1 MKNKVILIIILLS
14 IFCLAITTM
23 QGVKIGDFS
32 ILSIEQ
38 LKIKNNE
45 LNEKI
50 NKASVLTSIDYSD
63 NIEKLEETHGKYKVT
78 KQEYNELLG
87 FVDEKKEDR
96 YETKQYDIGYLWK
109 IFGKYATSRNI
120 GIGMDVQQS
129 NKGKDSYN
137 LNFIISGQYVN
148 ISQFIA
154 DIENNSDLY
163 FRIYNFKMYGSG
175 ENITA
180 TFTVKD
186 ISIDPSTLSNVG
198 TTIDNMN

>member
-50 NKASVLTSIDYSD
+50 NKASVLTSIDYPD